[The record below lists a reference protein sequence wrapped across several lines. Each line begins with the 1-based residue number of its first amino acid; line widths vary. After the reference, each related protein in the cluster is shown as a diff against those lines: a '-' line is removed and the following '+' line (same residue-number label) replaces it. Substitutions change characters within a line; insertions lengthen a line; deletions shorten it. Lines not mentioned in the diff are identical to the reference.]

1 MMPLL
6 FFYSSI
12 VDAQATF
19 FPIFMILVVVVV
31 QRPIPISD
39 VGGREQSCVRISY
52 CTRDVGVLSGDVVNF
67 LGGVRRALI

>member
-1 MMPLL
+1 M
-6 FFYSSI
+6 
-12 VDAQATF
+12 DAQATF
-19 FPIFMILVVVVV
+19 FPIFMILVVVVVV

-67 LGGVRRALI
+67 LGGVRRALISIYRSEGCE